1 MRKYIR
7 KIAALFM
14 CFVLAVSLGSV
25 ANGVEWVSGSRWK
38 YVETYGNHKRCL
50 IKANA
55 TYVLTDWRYGLTRAY
70 NNWNT
75 YSGGY
80 VKVQEASFNDA
91 TLTIHTRDGLVGVP
105 DNPEFDSVI
114 GMTLIQDTNGNIYS
128 VSSRPSNFG
137 SQIKSA
143 MIVLNNEYSSGKII
157 STSDADKNRAKSIGH
172 EIGHCLNLDHRPQNS
187 SMVQGWDID
196 RLHIGGN
203 VNYDRPTTLDI
214 SDLSS
219 MYR

>member
-80 VKVQEASFNDA
+80 VKVQEAS
-91 TLTIHTRDGLVGVP
+91 
-105 DNPEFDSVI
+105 
-114 GMTLIQDTNGNIYS
+114 TNGNIYS

-187 SMVQGWDID
+187 IMVQGWDID

>member
-1 MRKYIR
+1 MRKYVR

-105 DNPEFDSVI
+105 ENSKVT

-143 MIVLNNEYSSGKII
+143 MIVLNNKYSNGKLV
-157 STSDADKNRAKSIGH
+157 STSDADKNRAKTIGH
-172 EIGHCLNLDHRPQNS
+172 EIGHCLNLDHRGAYQKSIMND
-187 SMVQGWDID
+187 GWDID
-196 RLHIGGN
+196 RLNIAGF